1 VNAKARILVVD
12 DERSMQEFLEILFR
26 RDGYEVAAAGDVAT
40 ALVALESDDYDL
52 MITDIQMPGRS
63 GLDLLRAAREASPDT
78 VVIVITA
85 FSTTET
91 AITAMKEG
99 AYDYIT
105 KPFQVDEI
113 RLVVGKALEKK
124 LLASENRRLR
134 TELRSQ
140 RRHRSLVGTSPS
152 MQSVYQLISQVAATK
167 TNVLIVGESG
177 TGKELVAR
185 AIHAESDRHDKAFV
199 AVNCAAIPENLLES
213 ELFGHVKG
221 AFTGAVQNKEGLF
234 EVADGGTLFLDEV
247 GDLTPPLQVKLLRA
261 IQEKTIRRVGG
272 TNDRRV
278 DARILAATNRR
289 LEDEVMAGRFRED
302 LYYRL
307 NVIQMPLPS
316 LRDRME
322 DLPLLAQYFVEKYT
336 RELDKPLRG
345 LSDETLRR
353 LAEYRFPGNV
363 RELENI
369 IERAVALSQDE
380 WIQAEAL
387 PPTVLQSPA
396 SREGI
401 QIPPEGV
408 NLDEILASYER
419 RFLLDAL
426 GRSGGVKKRAA
437 QLLGISFR
445 SFRYRLEKLGLDD
458 EAAGSS

>member
-1 VNAKARILVVD
+1 
-12 DERSMQEFLEILFR
+12 
-26 RDGYEVAAAGDVAT
+26 
-40 ALVALESDDYDL
+40 
-52 MITDIQMPGRS
+52 
-63 GLDLLRAAREASPDT
+63 
-78 VVIVITA
+78 
-85 FSTTET
+85 
-91 AITAMKEG
+91 
-99 AYDYIT
+99 
-105 KPFQVDEI
+105 
-113 RLVVGKALEKK
+113 
-124 LLASENRRLR
+124 
-134 TELRSQ
+134 
-140 RRHRSLVGTSPS
+140 
-152 MQSVYQLISQVAATK
+152 MQSVYELISQVAATK